1 MGKTLLRS
9 DFEPLKCLKCHKV
22 VVKLVSVTDDGKGVL
37 MCRKC
42 KKKIRS
48 KNPNKDFRKI
58 KE

>member
-9 DFEPLKCLKCHKV
+9 DFEPLKCPKCHKV
-22 VVKLVSVTDDGKGVL
+22 VVKLVSVTDDGKGTL
-37 MCRKC
+37 MCRRC

-48 KNPNKDFRKI
+48 KNSNKNFRKI